1 VLYDKYHGQG
11 FELVAIQI
19 HPEQNDRVPAWRTNG
34 RYTFPVAFVPSGV
47 SGIQR
52 TFPRARFDVVGTPT
66 NLLLDSARKIV
77 FRHVGGAAD
86 ALEGEVRELLGQ
98 SPFAR

>member
-1 VLYDKYHGQG
+1 MYEKYRGQG

-19 HPEQNDRVPAWRTNG
+19 HPDQNDRVPAWRTNG
-34 RYTFPVAFVPSGV
+34 TYTYPVVFVPPAV
-47 SGIQR
+47 SGKSED
-52 TFPRARFDVVGTPT
+52 FARARFDVIGTPT

-86 ALEGEVRELLGQ
+86 ALEGELRELLGQ